1 MKLTAIITAAAL
13 AFAASASAATC
24 TPGLDY
30 CSDVLLDVGE
40 LALREPTGLLNK
52 TESSSNSDPSNSNAI
67 SQTLQNSGGG
77 SYANDQYSWYSL
89 IFHCN
94 NDHSLTWRECG
105 YDELCA
111 NQGSG
116 RNDIC
121 VNAPIF

>member
-30 CSDVLLDVGE
+30 CSNVLLDVGE

-52 TESSSNSDPSNSNAI
+52 ADSSSNLDPSNSNAI

-77 SYANDQYSWYSL
+77 SYANDQDSWHGL

-94 NDHSLTWRECG
+94 NDHSLTWRRCG
-105 YDELCA
+105 YDEMCD
-111 NQGSG
+111 NQGAG
-116 RNDIC
+116 KNDIC
-121 VNAPIF
+121 IIAPYY

>member
-30 CSDVLLDVGE
+30 CSDVLLDV
-40 LALREPTGLLNK
+40 
-52 TESSSNSDPSNSNAI
+52 DPSNSNAI